1 MSTANTEK
9 LRISTDP
16 LNVIG
21 YEVAPLP
28 PHVMEAVA
36 RGRAERTQLLD
47 GSMLP
52 QHEGLK
58 RYAYT
63 HVHMDFDNEDDLI
76 RCVRMLQW
84 SDERMRSRTDPMI
97 LWEWTRS
104 YRHGM
109 SVEFTVAWYS
119 KDFFDERK
127 NAFMDPQHASY
138 YSSFGLK
145 PSDIKIKHEIL

>member
-1 MSTANTEK
+1 MSNANTEK
-9 LRISTDP
+9 LRVSTDP

-21 YEVAPLP
+21 YDVAPLSEK
-28 PHVMEAVA
+28 VMDAVVQ
-36 RGRAERTQLLD
+36 GRTARTQLLD

-52 QHEGLK
+52 RHEGLR

-63 HVHMDFDNEDDLI
+63 HARMNFDNENDLV

-104 YRHGM
+104 YREGM

-119 KDFFDERK
+119 EEFFNERK
-127 NAFMDPQHASY
+127 NAFQDKQHAGF
-138 YSSFGLK
+138 YSAFGLK
-145 PSDIKIKHEIL
+145 PSDIIVRHEIL